1 MSGFHIFDRI
11 SMVVFSIVI
20 VLMIVE
26 KVNAK
31 PYDKIEFKT
40 NFASDLKM
48 SSFKENYIDL
58 SVNNVNPILS
68 FNYCF
73 RIKFSSIIGQCLFE
87 IKDFGFIFKTENYG
101 FLLLHDAWILFEYG
115 EKLAPLKWYH
125 VCVSHDSGHL
135 LLVMND
141 KALINKHIQTNY
153 KTASL

>member
-40 NFASDLKM
+40 NFASDLKI

-68 FNYCF
+68 FRVISWSF
-73 RIKFSSIIGQCLFE
+73 HPGLPVIFSL
-87 IKDFGFIFKTENYG
+87 Y
-101 FLLLHDAWILFEYG
+101 
-115 EKLAPLKWYH
+115 
-125 VCVSHDSGHL
+125 
-135 LLVMND
+135 
-141 KALINKHIQTNY
+141 
-153 KTASL
+153 